1 MENID
6 TGSLA
11 AYNFLK
17 SLQHL
22 AERIK
27 DICDQQVFRE
37 LIHGQYNEPQSVKK
51 NSVR

>member
-6 TGSLA
+6 TGGLT
-11 AYNFLK
+11 AYKVLK

-27 DICDQQVFRE
+27 DHICDQQAFRE
-37 LIHGQYNEPQSVKK
+37 LNHGQYNEPQSVKK
-51 NSVR
+51 N